1 MTGDGLILVKNQVNG
16 KIDLVFIELEPFS
29 PLDNSFESVETSV
42 SQSLTQPPTLPKA
55 PGNPLSV
62 APTEQE
68 ALLAR
73 ARGIVDIEI
82 QALEDLK
89 SQMDQQFV
97 RAIELIEACPG
108 RVIVTGMGKSGII
121 GKKIAATLSSTGTP
135 AYFLH
140 PAEGSHGDLGML
152 MKQDVLIAIS
162 NSGETPEILGILPL
176 VKRFGVP
183 LIAMTGK
190 PDSTLGR
197 QGDAV
202 LNVAVRQEAC
212 PLGLAPTAS
221 TTATLALGD
230 TLAVVLLERKG
241 FSAED
246 FAMFHPAGN
255 LGKRL
260 LLRVQDV
267 MHTGDALP
275 LVSLDTPF
283 LDALVEVSSK
293 KLGMAIVV
301 DATGRMQGLLT
312 DGDVRRALTRFSD
325 PRGIVLSEVITRS
338 PKQIV
343 PEDLAVTALRLM
355 EESKI
360 TVLVSCDADG
370 KPTGAVHMHDILKTG
385 IT

>member
-1 MTGDGLILVKNQVNG
+1 MPQSTPATANTHAAS
-16 KIDLVFIELEPFS
+16 ES
-29 PLDNSFESVETSV
+29 PQTATPS
-42 SQSLTQPPTLPKA
+42 
-55 PGNPLSV
+55 
-62 APTEQE
+62 E
-68 ALLAR
+68 AMLAR

-89 SQMDQQFV
+89 RQMDDHFV
-97 RAIELIEACPG
+97 RAVALVEACTG
-108 RVIVTGMGKSGII
+108 RVIITGMGKSGLI

-152 MKQDVLIAIS
+152 MKQDIVIAIS

-190 PDSTLGR
+190 INSTLA
-197 QGDAV
+197 QQSDV
-202 LNVAVRQEAC
+202 MLNIAVRQEAC

-230 TLAVVLLERKG
+230 TLAVILLERRG
-241 FSAED
+241 FTEND
-246 FAMFHPAGN
+246 FAMFHPSGN

-260 LLRVQDV
+260 LLKVADV
-267 MHTGDALP
+267 MHHGEALP
-275 LVSLDTPF
+275 IVPINTPF
-283 LDALVEVSSK
+283 LDALMQVSLK

-301 DATGRMQGLLT
+301 NADGGMEGILT

-325 PRGIVLSEVITRS
+325 PRTIPLHEVITRS
-338 PKQIV
+338 PKRIDAN
-343 PEDLAVTALRLM
+343 ELAVAALRLM
-355 EESKI
+355 EEHKI
-360 TVLVSCDADG
+360 TVLVSCDANDR
-370 KPTGAVHMHDILKTG
+370 PQGAVHMHDILKTG
-385 IT
+385 IS

>member
-1 MTGDGLILVKNQVNG
+1 MT
-16 KIDLVFIELEPFS
+16 
-29 PLDNSFESVETSV
+29 SF
-42 SQSLTQPPTLPKA
+42 PPTEELNGPETKPDTRDA
-55 PGNPLSV
+55 V
-62 APTEQE
+62 
-68 ALLAR
+68 LAR

-89 SQMDQQFV
+89 TQLDDHFN
-97 RAIELIEACPG
+97 RAIELIEACSG
-108 RVIVTGMGKSGII
+108 RVVITGMGKSGII

-140 PAEGSHGDLGML
+140 PAEGSHGDLGIL
-152 MKQDVLIAIS
+152 MKQDVVIAIS

-183 LIAMTGK
+183 LVAMTGK
-190 PDSTLGR
+190 PNSTLA
-197 QGDAV
+197 QQSDV
-202 LNVAVRQEAC
+202 TLNIAVRQEAC

-230 TLAVVLLERKG
+230 ALAVVLLERRG
-241 FSAED
+241 FSEED
-246 FAMFHPAGN
+246 FAMFHPAGS

-260 LLRVQDV
+260 LLKVRDV
-267 MHTGDALP
+267 MHSGAELP

-283 LDALVEVSSK
+283 LDALVEVGGK

-301 DATGRMQGLLT
+301 DGANKMQGVLT
-312 DGDVRRALTRFSD
+312 DGDIRRALTRFPD
-325 PRGIVLSEVITRS
+325 PRTIQLADVITRS
-338 PKQIV
+338 PKRID

-355 EESKI
+355 EENKI
-360 TVLVSCDADG
+360 TVLVSCDEQDQ
-370 KPTGAVHMHDILKTG
+370 PIGAVHMHDILKTG